1 MRARWT
7 IEWCLVLVVLALLSG
22 PVAKA
27 VPPDVT
33 VRLAP
38 DEARF
43 IPGPKGDWQAFSL
56 DAQVVTARA
65 FDTAEVHLH
74 ARAAGETLVL
84 LTNHAIQAVVFI
96 RVRVGQD
103 EELAAEP
110 PPAKLRQQCGC
121 RVADDRLH
129 CSLVEGDCVAAVRDW
144 VADTGWSADRLRL
157 KYGVE
162 GLQRLLRD
170 IRRRLDAAGLDGI
183 ELAFS
188 GANLRLR
195 GSLPDRA
202 RWRALLVE
210 IYRVMVGRI
219 LLEDEIRI
227 GAPEATP

>member
-1 MRARWT
+1 M
-7 IEWCLVLVVLALLSG
+7 
-22 PVAKA
+22 A

-33 VRLAP
+33 VQLAP

-43 IPGPKGDWQAFSL
+43 IPGPKGDWRAFSL
-56 DAQVVTARA
+56 DAKVVTARA

-96 RVRVGQD
+96 RVRVGRD
-103 EELAAEP
+103 EALRAEP
-110 PPAKLRQQCGC
+110 PPAKLRQRCGC
-121 RVADDRLH
+121 RVEDDRLH
-129 CSLVEGDCVAAVRDW
+129 CALIDGDCVAAVRDW
-144 VADTGWSADRLRL
+144 IAGTGWSAKRLRL

-170 IRRRLDAAGLDGI
+170 MHQRLEAAGLDGI

-202 RWRALLVE
+202 RWRTLLVE
-210 IYRVMVGRI
+210 LYRVMVGRI
-219 LLEDEIRI
+219 LLEDETRI
-227 GAPEATP
+227 EAPESTP